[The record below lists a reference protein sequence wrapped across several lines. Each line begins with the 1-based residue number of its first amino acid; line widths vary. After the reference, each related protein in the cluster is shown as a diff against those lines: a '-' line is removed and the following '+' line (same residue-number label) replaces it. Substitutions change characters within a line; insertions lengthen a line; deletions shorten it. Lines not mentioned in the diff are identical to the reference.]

1 MFLRNY
7 IPNYL
12 AVPPKFVAPISVFG
26 VGTAVL
32 SYPGQKRLYPL
43 FGAFG
48 RRGRKGAPQA
58 ASFSQMCYFFS
69 LTMSASDSNNSKLT
83 GKVALV
89 TGAGKR
95 LGRAIAVH
103 LAREGADVVVH
114 FHHSAPEGQ
123 QVVTQIIS
131 LGRRAISLRA
141 DLAKKSD
148 IDKLFADTNK
158 EFGRLD
164 ILVNNAS
171 NFLHADFPSITEKI
185 WDAALDV
192 NLKAPFFCS
201 QAAAP
206 LLKKN
211 NGVIINLSDI
221 AGFLGWTG
229 YIPHSVSKAGVTM
242 LTRVLAKAL
251 APEIRVNAIA
261 PGTITMPG
269 DPPDLAADFIKR
281 APLQRTGTTEDVT
294 AAISFLINSPFITGE
309 VLLLDGGRTL

>member
-1 MFLRNY
+1 M
-7 IPNYL
+7 P
-12 AVPPKFVAPISVFG
+12 
-26 VGTAVL
+26 
-32 SYPGQKRLYPL
+32 
-43 FGAFG
+43 
-48 RRGRKGAPQA
+48 
-58 ASFSQMCYFFS
+58 
-69 LTMSASDSNNSKLT
+69 ASDSNHRNLN

-89 TGAGKR
+89 TGAAKR
-95 LGRAIAVH
+95 LGRAIALH
-103 LAREGADVVVH
+103 LAREGANVVVH
-114 FHHSAPEGQ
+114 YHRSKPEAEE
-123 QVVTQIIS
+123 VVTQIAN
-131 LGRRAISLRA
+131 LGRRALCLPA
-141 DLAKKSD
+141 DLANKSD
-148 IDKLFADTNK
+148 IDKLFAETKK

-164 ILVNNAS
+164 ILINNAS
-171 NFLHADFPSITEKI
+171 NFLHADFASITEEI

-206 LLKKN
+206 LLKRT
-211 NGVIINLSDI
+211 NGVIINLSDV

-269 DPPDLAADFIKR
+269 DPPELAADFIKR

-294 AAISFLINSPFITGE
+294 SALSFLINSPFITGE

>member
-1 MFLRNY
+1 M
-7 IPNYL
+7 P
-12 AVPPKFVAPISVFG
+12 
-26 VGTAVL
+26 
-32 SYPGQKRLYPL
+32 
-43 FGAFG
+43 
-48 RRGRKGAPQA
+48 
-58 ASFSQMCYFFS
+58 
-69 LTMSASDSNNSKLT
+69 ASDSNHRNLN

-89 TGAGKR
+89 TGAAKR
-95 LGRAIAVH
+95 LGRAIALH
-103 LAREGADVVVH
+103 LAREGVDVVVH
-114 FHHSAPEGQ
+114 YHGSAPEAQ
-123 QVVTQIIS
+123 EVVSEITS
-131 LGRRAISLRA
+131 LGRRAMCLPA

-148 IDKLFADTNK
+148 ID
-158 EFGRLD
+158 
-164 ILVNNAS
+164 NAS
-171 NFLHADFPSITEKI
+171 NFLHAGFPSITEEI

-211 NGVIINLSDI
+211 NGVIINLSDV

-229 YIPHSVSKAGVTM
+229 YIPHSVSKAGVRM

-281 APLQRTGTTEDVT
+281 APLQRTGTTDDVT

>member
-1 MFLRNY
+1 MPATDFNARHLN
-7 IPNYL
+7 
-12 AVPPKFVAPISVFG
+12 
-26 VGTAVL
+26 
-32 SYPGQKRLYPL
+32 
-43 FGAFG
+43 
-48 RRGRKGAPQA
+48 
-58 ASFSQMCYFFS
+58 
-69 LTMSASDSNNSKLT
+69 

-89 TGAGKR
+89 TGAAKR
-95 LGRAIAVH
+95 LGRAIALH

-114 FHHSAPEGQ
+114 YHGSVSEAQ
-123 QVVTQIIS
+123 KVVTEIAN
-131 LGRRAISLRA
+131 LGCLTVCLPA

-148 IDKLFADTNK
+148 IDKLFAATKK

-171 NFLHADFPSITEKI
+171 NFLHADFASITEEI

-201 QAAAP
+201 QAAAQ
-206 LLKKN
+206 LLKKT
-211 NGVIINLSDI
+211 NGVIIDLADV

-229 YIPHSVSKAGVTM
+229 YIPHSVSKAGVIM

-281 APLQRTGTTEDVT
+281 SPLQRTGTTDDIT
-294 AAISFLINSPFITGE
+294 AAISFLTNSPFITGE

>member
-1 MFLRNY
+1 MATSDHNS
-7 IPNYL
+7 
-12 AVPPKFVAPISVFG
+12 PK
-26 VGTAVL
+26 L
-32 SYPGQKRLYPL
+32 S
-43 FGAFG
+43 
-48 RRGRKGAPQA
+48 
-58 ASFSQMCYFFS
+58 
-69 LTMSASDSNNSKLT
+69 

-89 TGAGKR
+89 TGGAKR
-95 LGRAIAVH
+95 LGRAIALH
-103 LAREGADVVVH
+103 LAREGANVVIH
-114 FHHSAPEGQ
+114 FHSSASEAHE
-123 QVVTQIIS
+123 VVTQITS
-131 LGRRAISLRA
+131 LGRRAISVPA

-148 IDKLFADTNK
+148 IDNLFAATK

-171 NFLHADFPSITEKI
+171 NFLHADFAAITEEI
-185 WDAALDV
+185 WDGALDV

-211 NGVIINLSDI
+211 NGIIINLSDV

-229 YIPHSVSKAGVTM
+229 YIPHSVSKAGVSM

-281 APLQRTGTTEDVT
+281 APLKRTGTTDDVT
-294 AAISFLINSPFITGE
+294 SAISFLINSPFITGE